1 MKTITEYLKKGGL
14 TIIGGRPA
22 MGKTTFALNLAEEL
36 THQNHPVLYCMLE
49 MDKEDV
55 IQKYNYNGS
64 FLVDDTPRQKVS
76 GIRDILQKLK
86 DESNPITTL
95 IIDYLQLMDAA
106 PSKQNRGEEIL
117 QILQDLKS
125 MAIEEDITI
134 IATSQLGRTSEK
146 RKVEAQHIDDLRFS
160 SGWEE
165 IVDSV
170 FLLYRPE
177 YYGIYE
183 DEIGETKNRMDVL
196 MTHLRGRHCRTI
208 NYEYDKALKN
218 YHKGTFATK
227 YISTI
232 K

>member
-1 MKTITEYLKKGGL
+1 MKTITEYLKKNGL

-36 THQNHPVLYCMLE
+36 THQNQSVLYCMLE

-55 IQKYNYNGS
+55 IQKFNYNGS
-64 FLVDDTPRQKVS
+64 FLLNDIPQQKVS
-76 GIRDILQKLK
+76 GIKDILQELK
-86 DESNPITTL
+86 VESNPITTV
-95 IIDYLQLMDAA
+95 IIDYLQLMNVD
-106 PSKQNRGEEIL
+106 SVEQNREDEVL
-117 QILQDLKS
+117 QILQDLKK
-125 MAIEEDITI
+125 MAIEENLSV

-146 RKVEAQHIDDLRFS
+146 RKGKVPHIDDLRFP

-170 FLLYRPE
+170 LLLYRPE

-183 DEIGETKNRMDVL
+183 DEIGKTKNRMDVL
-196 MTHLRGRHCRTI
+196 MAYLRGRHCRTI

-218 YHKGTFATK
+218 YHKGTFVTK